1 MVPISSSIGM
11 YFFVVLTRVGHKNFL
26 LIHYLLRQPVI
37 QMYSI
42 HSTRGVVFYQQRK
55 GAEMNLYTHIR
66 GITIEIDIV
75 IHIAVMWVVLYFY
88 SIFEKRNRILLGKC
102 FCYFTTRPRQRA
114 NDSFSCSSIFF
125 VFCLLVFILF
135 FGAFPVFGA
144 LFPFLLPFA
153 SPSPPLPLPELLILR
168 LLVE

>member
-1 MVPISSSIGM
+1 MRISSSIGM

-26 LIHYLLRQPVI
+26 LIHYLLCQPVI

-102 FCYFTTRPRQRA
+102 FCYFTTRPRQRLYCKCFY
-114 NDSFSCSSIFF
+114 D
-125 VFCLLVFILF
+125 LLVFILF
-135 FGAFPVFGA
+135 SYEKYNSNSRSTRFY
-144 LFPFLLPFA
+144 
-153 SPSPPLPLPELLILR
+153 
-168 LLVE
+168 